1 MKTTLTLLLLFFGNC
16 LYAQSD
22 SAERAVLS
30 HKLLVKEISQED
42 FSKVGPKWSQFL
54 KKYGEYPELP
64 LDQNGQVRYSYTQ
77 SFGIINKEKL
87 FNRTLEW
94 IAVNYGLYSANLY
107 SNPEDGRII
116 LNNNFPVNE
125 TYSCNYTVNISIKTG
140 KMLVEF
146 FNIGYQGFF
155 PGHDSGGAWV
165 PDRTVSFSI
174 SQVFPVIL
182 KNQSEWTR
190 DLDLF
195 KAANTQFKTEIAN
208 LWDYLTNYDSYNI
221 F

>member
-1 MKTTLTLLLLFFGNC
+1 MKTILTLVLLIVSTGI
-16 LYAQSD
+16 YAQSD
-22 SAERAVLS
+22 IAERAALS
-30 HKLLVKEISQED
+30 HQLTTKEISEED
-42 FSKVGPKWSQFL
+42 FSKIGPKWSQFL

-64 LDQNGQVRYSYTQ
+64 LDQNGHVRYSYTQ
-77 SFGIINKEKL
+77 SFGTTSKEKL
-87 FNRTLEW
+87 FNHMLEW
-94 IAVNYGLYSANLY
+94 IAINYGLYSANLY

-125 TYSCNYTVNISIKTG
+125 TYSCNYSVVISIKTG

-155 PGHDSGGAWV
+155 PGHDSGSGWV
-165 PDRTVSFSI
+165 PDKTVSFNI
-174 SQVFPVIL
+174 NQVFPVIL
-182 KNQSEWTR
+182 KNQSEWAR

-208 LWDYLTNYDSYNI
+208 LWDYLTNYDTYNA